1 MEYIEEADYD
11 SLIIP
16 YQDAMANLMTRLD
29 SLNNDYRRKYKNYP
43 IHHMQER
50 IKKKESIEEKLR
62 RKGCRV
68 SAEEARENLTDI
80 AGIRI
85 ICYFE
90 EDIYHVLER
99 IKRQTDILI
108 LQEKDYI
115 RQEKENGYR
124 SLHIIVGIPVY
135 HIDGMDYYPVE
146 IQMRT
151 MAMDLWASMEHRVCY
166 KKLPEH
172 RDELA
177 EAFCQYADILGK
189 IEEQF
194 EAYNETGMLE
204 EITPAQITE
213 NPTEG

>member
-135 HIDGMDYYPVE
+135 HIDGMDYYPLE

-151 MAMDLWASMEHRVCY
+151 MAMDLWASMEHRICY
-166 KKLPEH
+166 KNEEKIGKDSPKKETFKEFAKELYHMEQKLSEM
-172 RDELA
+172 
-177 EAFCQYADILGK
+177 K
-189 IEEQF
+189 
-194 EAYNETGMLE
+194 
-204 EITPAQITE
+204 
-213 NPTEG
+213 

>member
-62 RKGCRV
+62 RKG
-68 SAEEARENLTDI
+68 
-80 AGIRI
+80 
-85 ICYFE
+85 
-90 EDIYHVLER
+90 
-99 IKRQTDILI
+99 
-108 LQEKDYI
+108 
-115 RQEKENGYR
+115 YR

-151 MAMDLWASMEHRVCY
+151 MAMDFWASMEHRICY
-166 KKLPEH
+166 KNEEKIGKDSPKKETFKEFAKELYQMEQKLSEM
-172 RDELA
+172 
-177 EAFCQYADILGK
+177 K
-189 IEEQF
+189 
-194 EAYNETGMLE
+194 
-204 EITPAQITE
+204 
-213 NPTEG
+213 

>member
-62 RKGCRV
+62 RKG
-68 SAEEARENLTDI
+68 
-80 AGIRI
+80 
-85 ICYFE
+85 
-90 EDIYHVLER
+90 
-99 IKRQTDILI
+99 
-108 LQEKDYI
+108 
-115 RQEKENGYR
+115 YR

-151 MAMDLWASMEHRVCY
+151 IAMDLWASMEHRICY
-166 KKLPEH
+166 KNEEKIGKDSPKKETFKEFAKELYQMEQKLSEM
-172 RDELA
+172 
-177 EAFCQYADILGK
+177 K
-189 IEEQF
+189 
-194 EAYNETGMLE
+194 
-204 EITPAQITE
+204 
-213 NPTEG
+213 

>member
-50 IKKKESIEEKLR
+50 IKKKESIEERLR
-62 RKGCRV
+62 RK
-68 SAEEARENLTDI
+68 
-80 AGIRI
+80 
-85 ICYFE
+85 
-90 EDIYHVLER
+90 
-99 IKRQTDILI
+99 
-108 LQEKDYI
+108 
-115 RQEKENGYR
+115 GYR

-151 MAMDLWASMEHRVCY
+151 MAMDLWASMEHRICY
-166 KKLPEH
+166 KNEEKIGKDSPKKETFKEFAKELYQMEQKLSEM
-172 RDELA
+172 
-177 EAFCQYADILGK
+177 K
-189 IEEQF
+189 
-194 EAYNETGMLE
+194 
-204 EITPAQITE
+204 
-213 NPTEG
+213 

>member
-62 RKGCRV
+62 RKG
-68 SAEEARENLTDI
+68 
-80 AGIRI
+80 
-85 ICYFE
+85 
-90 EDIYHVLER
+90 
-99 IKRQTDILI
+99 
-108 LQEKDYI
+108 
-115 RQEKENGYR
+115 YR

-151 MAMDLWASMEHRVCY
+151 MAMDLWASMEHRICY
-166 KKLPEH
+166 KNEEKIGKDSPKKETFKEFAKELYHMEQKLSEM
-172 RDELA
+172 
-177 EAFCQYADILGK
+177 K
-189 IEEQF
+189 
-194 EAYNETGMLE
+194 
-204 EITPAQITE
+204 
-213 NPTEG
+213 

>member
-62 RKGCRV
+62 RKG
-68 SAEEARENLTDI
+68 
-80 AGIRI
+80 
-85 ICYFE
+85 
-90 EDIYHVLER
+90 
-99 IKRQTDILI
+99 
-108 LQEKDYI
+108 
-115 RQEKENGYR
+115 YR

-151 MAMDLWASMEHRVCY
+151 MAMDLWASMEHRICY
-166 KKLPEH
+166 KNEEKIGKDSPKKETFKEFAKELYQMEQKLSEM
-172 RDELA
+172 
-177 EAFCQYADILGK
+177 K
-189 IEEQF
+189 
-194 EAYNETGMLE
+194 
-204 EITPAQITE
+204 
-213 NPTEG
+213 